1 MKGLIIS
8 VLLAGNLAFG
18 QNFFEQYDEGEY
30 PVESQT
36 FFQETTYQDYNQ
48 ETGFDF
54 FNRAYEYSEPD
65 IEVDAG
71 NPGDP
76 VENPSTWT

>member
-8 VLLAGNLAFG
+8 LLLAGNISFG
-18 QNFFEQYDEGEY
+18 QNFFEEEQMIQSGA
-30 PVESQT
+30 
-36 FFQETTYQDYNQ
+36 FFKETTYQEYNQ
-48 ETGFDF
+48 EKDFDF
-54 FNRAYEYSEPD
+54 FNRSYPYSEPD